1 MKEPTVK
8 LTLAADIEDRDK
20 IYREILKFGR
30 AQIVERK
37 LGVYER
43 IRSMETEISAL
54 AERAGIK
61 PEPGYTDIMYGRT
74 IRRTRFSGSS
84 FDEILSDINAK
95 AGSTVS
101 RLQQKVGELEAIES
115 RLQSLSSEASK
126 LNPFSGLAVDLSFLG
141 SMNRFCVK
149 FFTSKEKFSIPGALA
164 AHVEQQH
171 IYLGVAV
178 CPPEREQEIAGKIA
192 AAGGALL
199 PSPPNAIPDRRLSEI
214 LKETDELESSRVKV
228 EKELAVLREE
238 SQDVINAAVETLRLL
253 SDVTQLGE
261 PAGRFLIVKVEILRG
276 DAGRFIKQFRDIA
289 LIAGDEHAEEFELV
303 NNPYSSNFE
312 PITENQGTPSR
323 QEIDPTPIIS
333 FVFPLFFGIM
343 FPDLGQGLIIAA
355 LGAVIYLKG
364 WKSKKKWGAM
374 LLSFGAAA
382 SVAGILVGEVF
393 GFGTYSIP
401 FIGEYLWRLRV
412 LDVSTLTYSTIMLI
426 LMFSLMIGIIHLSS
440 AYFIDFYQALRSS
453 WRRAMVSKLPVFIAY
468 VGGVLM
474 GLSIIGGNYSFNLF
488 KGRAALIGVPNLYL
502 SAFTVPIT
510 AVSIMIFL
518 TYSIKHEGTMN
529 GAIAFMFIVIEF
541 LANTISYARL
551 GVLLMVHVILMHTLN
566 QTAALGAIS
575 IPLLIFGNLGIMALE
590 GLIVYIQSLR
600 LHVYEWFTKFY
611 TGSGKRFMPI
621 SRFLTHAEIEVK

>member
-1 MKEPTVK
+1 LKEPTVK
-8 LTLAADIEDRDK
+8 LTLVTDIDDRDK
-20 IYREILKFGR
+20 IYREVLKFGR

-37 LGVYER
+37 LEAYER
-43 IRSMETEISAL
+43 IRSMETEISVL

-84 FDEILSDINAK
+84 FDEILSDVDAK
-95 AGSTVS
+95 VGSTITK
-101 RLQQKVGELEAIES
+101 LGQKVGELESIES

-126 LNPFSGLAVDLSFLG
+126 LNPFSGLTVDLSFLG
-141 SMNRFCVK
+141 SMGRFCMK
-149 FFTSKEKFSIPGALA
+149 FFTSKVMVSIAGALV
-164 AHVEQQH
+164 AHVQQGSA
-171 IYLGVAV
+171 YLGVAV

-192 AAGGALL
+192 ASGGALL
-199 PSPPNAIPDRRLSEI
+199 PSPPNAMPDQRLAEVSREI
-214 LKETDELESSRVKV
+214 KELESSRAKA
-228 EKELAVLREE
+228 EKELAALRDE
-238 SQDVINAAVETLRLL
+238 SQDVVNAAVETLRLL
-253 SDVTQLGE
+253 SEVTQLGE
-261 PAGRFLIVKVEILRG
+261 PAGRFLVLKVEVLRE
-276 DAGRFIKQFRDIA
+276 DLGRFMKEFGGIA
-289 LIAGDEHAEEFELV
+289 LIAADEHSDELELV

-323 QEIDPTPIIS
+323 AEIDPTPIIS

-343 FPDLGQGLIIAA
+343 FPDLGQGLIIAI
-355 LGAVIYLKG
+355 LGAIIYLKG
-364 WKSKKKWGAM
+364 WKNKKKWGAM
-374 LLSFGAAA
+374 LLSFGVAA

-393 GFGTYSIP
+393 GFDTSSIP
-401 FIGEYLWRLRV
+401 FIGGYLWGLRI

-440 AYFIDFYQALRSS
+440 AYFIDFYQELRVS
-453 WRRAMVSKLPVFIAY
+453 WRRAMASKLPVLIAY

-510 AVSIMIFL
+510 AFSIFIFL
-518 TYSIKHEGTMN
+518 AYSIKHEGTMN

-566 QTAALGAIS
+566 QTAGLGAIS

-621 SRFLTHAEIEVK
+621 SRWLTHAEIDVK